1 MSLLSAIL
9 GGLLLG
15 LFMAISVGPTLFA
28 IIKYS
33 LNHSYKTGLAFVMGV
48 SVSDIMYVTI
58 ANLAAPWL
66 DFIYKYERQVALAGG
81 AILLCIGLFG
91 LLRKYRPV
99 RPSSSR
105 NVISNGHYFRI
116 FASGFL
122 LNTANPGVIINW
134 IASVTLVTNATLEL
148 TRMQGA
154 VYRMVFF
161 GTCLLLVLG
170 IDVLKVLLADSIRRR
185 LTLRK
190 VMYLQKISAACLF
203 VIGVGLLLF
212 TLYGNYFKEGKNK
225 PSPKKPLSFTS
236 STLHKIT

>member
-1 MSLLSAIL
+1 MSLISAIL

-33 LNHSYKTGLAFVMGV
+33 LNHSYKTGLAFVLGV

-66 DFIYKYERQVALAGG
+66 DFIYKFEKQVALTGG
-81 AILLCIGLFG
+81 CILLLIGAYG
-91 LLRKYRPV
+91 LIRKYKPV
-99 RPSSSR
+99 RPSSTKNLVS
-105 NVISNGHYFRI
+105 SGHYFRI

-122 LNTANPGVIINW
+122 INTANPGVIINW
-134 IASVTLVTNATLEL
+134 IASVTLVTNATAQM
-148 TRMQGA
+148 TITQSTI
-154 VYRMVFF
+154 YRAVFF
-161 GTCLLLVLG
+161 GTCLVLVLG
-170 IDVLKVLLADSIRRR
+170 VDALKVFLADSIRKR

-203 VIGVGLLLF
+203 VIGVGLVLF
-212 TLYGNYFKEGKNK
+212 TLFGNYFKDKKELK
-225 PSPKKPLSFTS
+225 PATASIAVSF
-236 STLHKIT
+236 